1 MEKWVDIKGFNGKY
15 QVSDTGK
22 VRSLCYKKPRILS
35 TSNTGKYRNYLAVK
49 LYKGGRGTGKDYKV
63 HRLVA
68 EAFLPNPDNKPQ
80 VNHIDGNTF
89 NNDVSNLEWVTN
101 QENQKHAWNNGLHK
115 TTKAQQDSCREA
127 SKIWIKKHPNGNNC
141 SLTLEEVAEI
151 KMMLADGKLKMTVI
165 ADLYNVSYKVVQ
177 NIKNGKTYKNVNIKE
192 WI

>member
-1 MEKWVDIKGFNGKY
+1 M
-15 QVSDTGK
+15 
-22 VRSLCYKKPRILS
+22 
-35 TSNTGKYRNYLAVK
+35 
-49 LYKGGRGTGKDYKV
+49 
-63 HRLVA
+63 
-68 EAFLPNPDNKPQ
+68 
-80 VNHIDGNTF
+80 
-89 NNDVSNLEWVTN
+89 
-101 QENQKHAWNNGLHK
+101 HK